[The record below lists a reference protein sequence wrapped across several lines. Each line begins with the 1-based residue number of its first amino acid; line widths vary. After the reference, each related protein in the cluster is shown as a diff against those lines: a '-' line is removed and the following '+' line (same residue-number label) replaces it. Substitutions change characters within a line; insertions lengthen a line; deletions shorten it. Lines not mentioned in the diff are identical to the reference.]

1 MNYFNISS
9 ARDVIALGIA
19 IAACIA
25 AALWGL
31 AQVIPAFGA
40 AIGLGIAAASTGF
53 ATAGAIKSWV
63 PAAASVGIAA
73 GGASITV
80 YVVSKVVESGKN
92 RPYEWTLPAL
102 TTLAVFFVDMT
113 KEIAFSTQLERATFA
128 FATGMLTLTG
138 GFLLLQRSWVAK
150 IIGLLLPFFPVVVVV
165 AIYLKDKHV
174 QSLVSDIL
182 AAGTTGA
189 IGLVGAI
196 VVAAFVAILG
206 LVFGHHV
213 GQDR

>member
-1 MNYFNISS
+1 MTSFNTSS
-9 ARDVIALGIA
+9 PSAVLAIGIA

-31 AQVIPAFGA
+31 AQVIPAFGVA
-40 AIGLGIAAASTGF
+40 VGLGIAAASTGF
-53 ATAGAIKSWV
+53 ATAGTIASWV
-63 PAAASVGIAA
+63 PTAASVGIVA

-102 TTLAVFFVDMT
+102 TILAVFFVDMT

-128 FATGMLTLTG
+128 FATGMLTLAG
-138 GFLLLQRSWVAK
+138 GFLLLQRAWAAK
-150 IIGLLLPFFPVVVVV
+150 IIGFLLPFFPVVVVV
-165 AIYLKDKHV
+165 AIYLKDK
-174 QSLVSDIL
+174 QIQGLLSDIL

-206 LVFGHHV
+206 LVFGHYV